1 MAVASQARPFD
12 PRPPRRRAE
21 DGGRQG
27 ALGLAVLLAA
37 VLNAVVWGG
46 LLMVAKAFLRL

>member
-1 MAVASQARPFD
+1 MVAASQTPPFD
-12 PRPPRRRAE
+12 PRPARRRAG